1 MENRSDIK
9 GRKNR
14 RKGKTLTHIYIY
26 IKERENKIILHILC
40 LSVNKIVREEKRNLI
55 IKASFFERTS

>member
-14 RKGKTLTHIYIY
+14 RNGKTY
-26 IKERENKIILHILC
+26 IKERGNKIILHILY